1 MNESV
6 YSPAQWAWIA
16 ERFREG
22 YTIRSLADFLGVSR
36 ETVRRH
42 LQAMG
47 VKPYGLDELTPLDER
62 MKEFNDLRRYDVRKR
77 NC

>member
-1 MNESV
+1 MADFV
-6 YSPAQWAWIA
+6 YSPAQWAWIT

-22 YTIRSLADFLGVSR
+22 YTIRSLAEFLGVSR

-47 VKPYGLDELTPLDER
+47 AKPYGLDELVPLDER
-62 MKEFNDLRRYDVRKR
+62 KEEFNALRRHDA
-77 NC
+77 